1 MNTCPLTSTSAA
13 PVCSAALVA
22 IALAVS
28 VWRALLSILTF
39 TILFWF
45 YCLSISFPDCS
56 VKPSLPTWIVG
67 FSSFNSCRT
76 CRFIRVVIL
85 LNFHSLLVFFQRG
98 ANLITTTKTGYHNVG
113 LPFLSYAYLAILAV
127 HK

>member
-45 YCLSISFPDCS
+45 NCLSISFPDCS
-56 VKPSLPTWIVG
+56 VKPSLPTCIVG
-67 FSSFNSCRT
+67 FSSFNSCLT

-85 LNFHSLLVFFQRG
+85 LNFHSLLTFPQRD
-98 ANLITTTKTGYHNVG
+98 AYLTTTTKTGYHNVG
-113 LPFLSYAYLAILAV
+113 LPFLSYAHAAIPPRY
-127 HK
+127 K

>member
-1 MNTCPLTSTSAA
+1 MNTCPLTSTSVA

-28 VWRALLSILTF
+28 VWRALWSILTF
-39 TILFWF
+39 TILFWLS
-45 YCLSISFPDCS
+45 CLSISFPDCS
-56 VKPSLPTWIVG
+56 VKPSLPIWTVG
-67 FSSFNSCRT
+67 FSSFNSCLT

-85 LNFHSLLVFFQRG
+85 LNFHSLLVFFQG
-98 ANLITTTKTGYHNVG
+98 DTNLMTTTKTGYHNMG
-113 LPFLSYAYLAILAV
+113 LPFLSYAHLAILAV